1 MKRNKVTILWL
12 FIMVI
17 VTLILWLV
25 AMQFNPLHVQSQ
37 SDDTDQ
43 DTVMEWERLDF
54 MLQGSDSP
62 ENYVR
67 IQYQN
72 NEFNHLLT
80 DVNSLSWYTQSLYD
94 EIYSEFPITNRPNL
108 REYQVLNASDHNK
121 QFWYKSPYLMDRD
134 DEPLTFAY
142 KIIDREQ
149 SEYIENTYT
158 FDNDSAYMYSYLSYA
173 EDESTYYVLLLLSNE
188 QFDQSYIQ
196 QLSIDKDSGEV
207 IADELVD
214 YQAEE
219 VYPLAPLVQN
229 EKPRYH
235 IIGLGYEP
243 RSDSNQFYGNLYYYN
258 NQKILAID
266 PATLEL
272 IEIEMPSMEEA
283 NSSLYQDVTMAMI
296 EGEKL
301 YYLINDLEGTSEGEI
316 TLNELK
322 LYQYDWQEDEFTEVW
337 AKELEEGQAFTI
349 QFSQVY
355 LETVEDKS
363 QARIDK
369 IQLDSGEVEATK
381 EFTLEENANYE
392 IVSLEFLGLN

>member
-283 NSSLYQDVTMAMI
+283 NSSLYQDVAMAMI

-301 YYLINDLEGTSEGEI
+301 YYLINDLEGTSESEI

>member
-94 EIYSEFPITNRPNL
+94 EINSEFPITNRPNL

-283 NSSLYQDVTMAMI
+283 NSSLYQDVAMAMI

>member
-283 NSSLYQDVTMAMI
+283 NSSLYQDVAMAMI

-301 YYLINDLEGTSEGEI
+301 YYLINDLEGASEGEI

>member
-283 NSSLYQDVTMAMI
+283 NSSSYQDVAMAMI

>member
-196 QLSIDKDSGEV
+196 QLSIDKDGGEV

-283 NSSLYQDVTMAMI
+283 NSSLYQDVAMAMI

-301 YYLINDLEGTSEGEI
+301 YYLINDLEGTSESEI

>member
-94 EIYSEFPITNRPNL
+94 EIYSEFPIINRPNL

-283 NSSLYQDVTMAMI
+283 NSSLYQDVAMAMI

>member
-283 NSSLYQDVTMAMI
+283 NSSLYQDVAMAMI

-301 YYLINDLEGTSEGEI
+301 YYLINDLEGTSESEI

-337 AKELEEGQAFTI
+337 AKELEEGQEFTI

>member
-283 NSSLYQDVTMAMI
+283 NSSSYQDVAMAMI

-301 YYLINDLEGTSEGEI
+301 YYLINDLEGTSESEI

>member
-283 NSSLYQDVTMAMI
+283 NSSLYQDVAMAMI

-337 AKELEEGQAFTI
+337 AKELEEGQEFTI

>member
-108 REYQVLNASDHNK
+108 REYKVLNASDHNK

-283 NSSLYQDVTMAMI
+283 NSSLYQDVAMAMI

-301 YYLINDLEGTSEGEI
+301 YYLINDLEGTSESEI

>member
-283 NSSLYQDVTMAMI
+283 NSSLYQDVAMAMI